1 MHAVTSVNP
10 TWRLL
15 PIQMNHPRVS
25 PLQTGRRY
33 RVHLRRS
40 SRDLIRSRAGARSAL
55 RCVYQVPGRPTL
67 INIYPRSKTIIGER
81 ESAADG
87 GTSCAAEESP
97 STGQTRSR
105 TQVRV
110 ARVTAMTQK
119 RHGPPSV
126 MKRSSPHTAGERRGF
141 IPVQLVERSG
151 GKR

>member
-1 MHAVTSVNP
+1 LHTI
-10 TWRLL
+10 TG
-15 PIQMNHPRVS
+15 VS
-25 PLQTGRRY
+25 PTVASVSI
-33 RVHLRRS
+33 RVIPTVNRDALS
-40 SRDLIRSRAGARSAL
+40 SLCDPPPQEVRPGSRAVARKRV
-55 RCVYQVPGRPTL
+55 RCGFLFRRRHTL
-67 INIYPRSKTIIGER
+67 TDIYPQDETIIGER

-97 STGQTRSR
+97 PTGQTRSR

-141 IPVQLVERSG
+141 IPAQLVERSG